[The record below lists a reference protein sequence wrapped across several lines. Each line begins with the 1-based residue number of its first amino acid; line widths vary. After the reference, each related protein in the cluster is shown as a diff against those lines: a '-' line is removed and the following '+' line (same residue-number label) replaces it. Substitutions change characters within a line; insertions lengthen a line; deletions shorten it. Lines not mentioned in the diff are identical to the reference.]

1 MAFILTPKQAEA
13 QSIAQGNATHILFEG
28 GSRSGK
34 TALHIRN
41 VAARA
46 ILAPTSRAL
55 IFRQHFNHCW
65 ESVAMDTFPKVMAL
79 AFPGLDYTLNKQHY
93 YARMSGDSEIWFGG
107 MDDSQRMEKVLGRE
121 YATIYPNESSQLSY
135 ATIETAKTRL
145 AQKVGKIINGE
156 DRGILKPRMYYDCN
170 PPSKGHWLYK
180 VFHQK
185 LDPLSKR
192 PLIDP
197 ENYVHFRLNP
207 ADNAANISPEYMAVL
222 QGMSGRM
229 QKRFLLGEYADENPN
244 ALFPMGKIDDNRNV
258 SGDVPDMVRIVVAV
272 DPSGSGDKDN
282 AHNDA
287 IGIAVCGL
295 GVDGKGYL
303 LEDCTVKAG
312 PATWGKVAT
321 AAYDRHSANCIIGE
335 GNYGGAM
342 VEHVIK
348 TAKPGVPYKQVTAT
362 RGKQVRAEPIAA
374 LYDTDRIIHAGY
386 FPDLEDELSG
396 FSTNGY
402 NGESSPNRADAV
414 VWGFTELFEGMVNDR
429 SSYKHITLI
438 PTPEYNDGFT
448 F

>member
-1 MAFILTPKQAEA
+1 MTFALTDKQMEA
-13 QSIAQGNATHILFEG
+13 HKLMCGDATHIMLEG

-34 TALHIRN
+34 TAIVCRN
-41 VAARA
+41 VGMRA
-46 ILAPTSRAL
+46 IKAKGSRHL
-55 IFRQHFNHCW
+55 IGREHFNHCI
-65 ESVAMDTFPKVMAL
+65 ESVMLDTFPKIMAL
-79 AFPGLDYTLNKQHY
+79 AFPDLDYTINKQHS
-93 YARMSGDSEIWFGG
+93 YARMSGDSEIWFAGF
-107 MDDSQRMEKVLGRE
+107 DDKERVDKVLGRE
-121 YATIYPNESSQLSY
+121 YATVAFNETSQISFGARTTVLS
-135 ATIETAKTRL
+135 RL
-145 AQKVGKIINGE
+145 AQKVTDSMTGE
-156 DRGILKPRMYYDCN
+156 TLKLRAYYDQN
-170 PPSKGHWLYK
+170 PGNKAHWTYK
-180 VFHQK
+180 LFHQK
-185 LDPLSKR
+185 LDPDTKK
-192 PLIDP
+192 PLANPQDYATI
-197 ENYVHFRLNP
+197 RMNP
-207 ADNAANISPEYMAVL
+207 ADNVANISPEYIRL
-222 QGMSGRM
+222 LESQSSRFR
-229 QKRFLLGEYADENPN
+229 QRFLYGEYADENPN

-386 FPDLEDELSG
+386 FPELEDELAG